1 MMGTCPLSPDLTRM
15 YPAMLEEVTIV
26 FRGSAAGP
34 PEMPPL
40 QLENFISAPSLLL
53 PLRLLVTA
61 PSPLKGVK
69 ADDGRCLYIVLKAI
83 VHPHSCL
90 LFRR

>member
-1 MMGTCPLSPDLTRM
+1 MMGTCPLSPDLTRT

-53 PLRLLVTA
+53 K
-61 PSPLKGVK
+61 PSPAAHCSFPLEGSE
-69 ADDGRCLYIVLKAI
+69 GR
-83 VHPHSCL
+83 
-90 LFRR
+90 